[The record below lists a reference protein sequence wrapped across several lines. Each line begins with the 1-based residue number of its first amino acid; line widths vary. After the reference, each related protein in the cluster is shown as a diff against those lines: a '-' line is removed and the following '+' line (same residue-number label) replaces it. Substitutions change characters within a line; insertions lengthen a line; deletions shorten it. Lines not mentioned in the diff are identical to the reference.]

1 MSDTEGSQ
9 AKVRNVLFIL
19 LSYLSC
25 NTSVLIVFLV
35 SVSVLW
41 ISLESY
47 LSLLSRLVLY
57 CVNFMVPTGRT
68 DFRYCLSSLYIVLF
82 WSISA

>member
-19 LSYLSC
+19 LSYLSYLSC

-47 LSLLSRLVLY
+47 LSL
-57 CVNFMVPTGRT
+57 
-68 DFRYCLSSLYIVLF
+68 
-82 WSISA
+82 

>member
-25 NTSVLIVFLV
+25 YTSVLIVFLV

-41 ISLESY
+41 ISLESC
-47 LSLLSRLVLY
+47 LSL
-57 CVNFMVPTGRT
+57 
-68 DFRYCLSSLYIVLF
+68 
-82 WSISA
+82 